1 MTPPRSPSPD
11 PAGSAA
17 SPVDVTGS
25 ADQAARTRPLVVAVI
40 GAGAIGGAVI
50 EALERGD
57 VPGAGL
63 GDVLRSR
70 STDEEI
76 TDAIEAADVVVEA
89 GSVEAAEEFIPR
101 VTAAGRDMVVCSC
114 GVFARHSDP
123 RDLLAGGSGAGR
135 VLVPAGAIGGLDV
148 LSAAARAGTDDALL
162 RHYTIKSPAA
172 LDVDEQLTERREVF
186 RGSAREAAL
195 AFPLTSNASVA
206 LALATLGLDRTEVV
220 VVADP
225 QVRRTRHVV
234 EWVSPMGR
242 YELQFEN
249 AVDPDSGGRTSAIT
263 AWSVAEVLSGLAAG
277 AGPGVVVLG
286 QDPGRGSRRE
296 AKDRPVTGRPVEAR
310 PPSP

>member
-89 GSVEAAEEFIPR
+89 SSVDAAEEFIPR
-101 VTAAGRDMVVCSC
+101 VTAAGTDMIVCSC

-135 VLVPAGAIGGLDV
+135 VLVPAGAIGGLDI
-148 LSAAARAGTDDALL
+148 LSAAALAGSDDAHL
-162 RHYTIKSPAA
+162 RHFTIKSPAA
-172 LDVDEQLTERREVF
+172 LNVEEQLTERREVF

-206 LALATLGLDRTEVV
+206 LALATLGLDRTEVI

-225 QVRRTRHVV
+225 AVRRTRHVV
-234 EWVSPMGR
+234 EWESPMGR

-249 AVDPDSGGRTSAIT
+249 SVDPDSGGRTSAIT
-263 AWSVAEVLSGLAAG
+263 AWSVVEVLASLTAG
-277 AGPGVVVLG
+277 AGPGVIVLSNN
-286 QDPGRGSRRE
+286 PGG
-296 AKDRPVTGRPVEAR
+296 
-310 PPSP
+310 